1 MPNVAETERTNDCGD
16 GEHKPERTS
25 PEENLQGAIKS
36 FCTSASGASLGPKG
50 DGHYPWSCP
59 VTHTREKI
67 YAICSDY
74 AFLNQ
79 ATSFYKTPNPTRSS
93 CLPDSTSLS
102 AGNNSSRYIGIPTST
117 SEILYNEENS
127 LENLSNSLGKLPLA
141 WEIDKS
147 EFDVVT
153 TNLKNKSGSVKKQ
166 ISKKK
171 SSDKKGRHQREYPQH
186 SPLDDIKQ
194 RKVLDLRRWYCISR
208 PQYKTSCGISS
219 LVSCWNFLY
228 STMGAG
234 NLPPIT
240 QEEALHILGF
250 QPPFEDIRFGPFT
263 GNTTLMR
270 WFRQIN
276 DHFHVKGYS
285 YVLYKPH
292 GKNKTAGE
300 TAAGALSKLTHGLK
314 DETLAYI
321 YHCQNHYF
329 CPIGFEATPV
339 KANKAF
345 SRGPLS
351 PQEVEYWILIGESSR
366 KHPAIHC
373 KKWADIVTDLNTQ
386 NPEYLDIRHLERG
399 LQYRKTKKVGGN
411 LHCIITFQRLNW
423 QRFGLWNFP
432 FGTIRQE
439 SQPQAH
445 VQGIA
450 KSESED
456 NISKK
461 QHGRLGRSFSAS
473 FHQDSAWKKMSN
485 ISIWLNQAL
494 KGVRD
499 RHGNSIENAHLLTLF
514 HRLCKLLFFRIR
526 PIFVFDGDAPLLKKQ
541 TLAKRRQRKDSAASD
556 SKKTTEKLLKTFLKR
571 QAIKTALKSKRDEAL
586 PSLTQVQRED
596 DIYVL
601 PPLQEEE
608 KNSSEEEDEKEWQ
621 ERMNQK
627 QALQDEFFHNPHAI
641 DIESEDFTS
650 LPPEVK
656 HEILTDMKEFT
667 KRRRTLF
674 EAMPEESNDFSQYQ
688 LQGLL
693 KKNHLNQHIENVQ
706 KEMNQQHSGQIQRQ
720 YENEGGFLKEV
731 ESRRVVSEDTSH
743 YILIKGIQA
752 KKVGEV
758 DSESLPSSSK
768 VHNISFDMKSSP
780 VEKLKPKKES
790 DATPPSPRTLLAMQA
805 AMLGNSSEEE
815 LESENKRQH
824 DEKIPSAAIDEGS
837 VSPRTLIAI
846 QKALDDDEVIKVH
859 AGDNVQMGKSRVK
872 KLVMNSSDEENDK
885 EVTVRDEKGM
895 LVTIVCHSSSE
906 NFVKENVTSTKKD
919 KELTDSANLLS
930 TVFYQGSESNQKE
943 QTSFIHAVNEA
954 LQISDESMI
963 KDRKEPIPLEDT
975 VVIDSNVPALQNGRE
990 LIPISSTSTITV
1002 SRCETGTEGLDIQK
1016 DLCISE
1022 SKYNSSVLL
1031 SDDETECEKY
1041 HASEII
1047 GTVNL
1052 QDMRNTVSVSS
1063 EALNNLENVVSFTTK
1078 DHENLLKTIQ
1088 ESETIESAGQN
1099 LISVPK
1105 SMEPMEI
1112 YSEESESDGSFIEV
1126 DSVVSNNEPQP
1137 ELHEASK
1144 PPSEQ
1149 GENRVA
1155 LEETID
1161 PKKEVTTGDIESL
1174 LRDNS
1179 EIEDSDIEPHEEA
1192 EKDAEDLFNEWQDI
1206 DLEELETLESNLLT
1220 QQNSLKAQKQQQER
1234 IAATVTGQMFL
1245 ESQELLRLF
1254 GIPYIEAPMEAE
1266 AQCAILDL
1274 SDQTSGTITDDSDI
1288 WLFGARHVY
1297 KNFFSK
1303 NKFVEY
1309 YQYVDFHNQLG
1320 LDRNKLINL
1329 AYLLGSDYTEGIPT
1343 VGCVTAMEILNEF
1356 PGHGLEPLLRF
1367 SEWWHEAQK
1376 NKKIRPNPYDTKV
1389 KKKLRKLQLIPGFPN
1404 PAVAEA
1410 YLKPVVDDSKG
1421 SFLWGKPDLEKIREF
1436 CQRYFGWNRT
1446 KTDESLFPVL
1456 KQLNA
1461 QQTQLRIDSFFRLAQ
1476 QDKQDAKG
1484 IKSQRLSRAVTCMLR
1499 KEREAAASEIEAISV
1514 AMKKEFELLDKAK
1527 EKNQKRNI
1535 ANKLKDSS
1543 SLKRKR
1549 LSDSKRENKCGG
1561 FLGDAYLSESSS
1573 SEDAE
1578 SLSLNN
1584 IQIGKTTKDSKISSS
1599 EQQDTKKHDHVK
1611 DEGVTTSSSSDD
1623 EKKIKV
1629 VMVTARPVFG
1639 KKKGKLR
1646 NSRGRKRKI

>member
-1 MPNVAETERTNDCGD
+1 MPNVAETERPNDSGN
-16 GEHKPERTS
+16 GEHRSERTS
-25 PEENLQGAIKS
+25 PEETLQDAVKS
-36 FCTSASGASLGPKG
+36 FCTSASEVPLGPKG

-79 ATSFYKTPNPTRSS
+79 ATSIYKTPNPTRSA
-93 CLPDSTSLS
+93 CLPDSTE
-102 AGNNSSRYIGIPTST
+102 NNSSRYTGIPTSA
-117 SEILYNEENS
+117 SEIIFKEENS
-127 LENLSNSLGKLPLA
+127 SDSISSSLGKLPLA

-147 EFDVVT
+147 EFDGVT
-153 TNLKNKSGSVKKQ
+153 TNLKHKSGSVKKQ

-171 SSDKKGRHQREYPQH
+171 TSDKKGRHQRDYPQH
-186 SPLDDIKQ
+186 SPLEDIKQ

-219 LVSCWNFLY
+219 LISCWNFLY
-228 STMGAG
+228 SSMGVG

-276 DHFHVKGYS
+276 DHFHVKGCS

-300 TAAGALSKLTHGLK
+300 TASGALSKLTRGLK
-314 DETLAYI
+314 DESLAYI

-351 PQEVEYWILIGESSR
+351 SQEVEYWILIGESSR

-411 LHCIITFQRLNW
+411 LHCIIAFQRLNW

-432 FGTIRQE
+432 FGSIRQE
-439 SQPQAH
+439 SQPLPVA
-445 VQGIA
+445 QGIA

-473 FHQDSAWKKMSN
+473 FHQESAWRKMSN

-526 PIFVFDGDAPLLKKQ
+526 PVFVFDGDAPLLKKQ
-541 TLAKRRQRKDSAASD
+541 TLAKRRQRKDLANSD
-556 SKKTTEKLLKTFLKR
+556 SRKTTEKLLKTFLKR
-571 QAIKTALKSKRDEAL
+571 QAIKTTLRGKRDETL
-586 PSLTQVQRED
+586 PSLTQVQRE

-627 QALQDEFFHNPHAI
+627 QALQEEFFHNPQAI
-641 DIESEDFTS
+641 DIESEDFNS
-650 LPPEVK
+650 LPPEIK

-688 LQGLL
+688 LKGLL
-693 KKNHLNQHIENVQ
+693 KKNDLNQRIENVQ
-706 KEMNQQHSGQIQRQ
+706 KEMNQQHSGPIQRQ
-720 YENEGGFLKEV
+720 YEDEGGFLKEV

-743 YILIKGIQA
+743 YILIKGMQA
-752 KKVGEV
+752 RKTAEV
-758 DSESLPSSSK
+758 DSEPLPSSSRM
-768 VHNISFDMKSSP
+768 HSMSAATTSP
-780 VEKLKPKKES
+780 PCGKLKPEKETG
-790 DATPPSPRTLLAMQA
+790 ATPPSPRTLLAMQA

-815 LESENKRQH
+815 LENENKRRH
-824 DEKIPSAAIDEGS
+824 TDKSTSAALDEGS
-837 VSPRTLIAI
+837 VSPRTLLAI
-846 QKALDDDEVIKVH
+846 QKALEDDEEVRVPS
-859 AGDNVQMGKSRVK
+859 GNDVQMDTLEVK
-872 KLVMNSSDEENDK
+872 NLLRNNSDVEND
-885 EVTVRDEKGM
+885 ERLAVRDDGKG
-895 LVTIVCHSSSE
+895 LLLTAVPSSISV
-906 NFVKENVTSTKKD
+906 NFVEESVAGTEEEDLTYSAHLPSTGFCKGS
-919 KELTDSANLLS
+919 DSS
-930 TVFYQGSESNQKE
+930 VQKE
-943 QTSFIHAVNEA
+943 QASLAHTVSNEPTV
-954 LQISDESMI
+954 
-963 KDRKEPIPLEDT
+963 KGRKGLVPLE
-975 VVIDSNVPALQNGRE
+975 SSGALHSDALGLQKRRE
-990 LIPISSTSTITV
+990 LMSTSGNRVFV
-1002 SRCETGTEGLDIQK
+1002 SHGESHPKAVELHSDPGT
-1016 DLCISE
+1016 SE
-1022 SKYNSSVLL
+1022 SKHDSSTV
-1031 SDDETECEKY
+1031 SGDDETECEKNR
-1041 HASEII
+1041 ASEIT
-1047 GTVNL
+1047 GTVSM
-1052 QDMRNTVSVSS
+1052 QEMSNTASVLSETLSDLESGVS
-1063 EALNNLENVVSFTTK
+1063 LNAK
-1078 DHENLLKTIQ
+1078 QHENLLETIQ
-1088 ESETIESAGQN
+1088 ESEIIESACQDF
-1099 LISVPK
+1099 ISFPELV
-1105 SMEPMEI
+1105 EPMEMN
-1112 YSEESESDGSFIEV
+1112 SHDSESDGSFIEV
-1126 DSVVSNNEPQP
+1126 DSVLSDDENQAELPEPLKPSSDLGGMSVAAEGTGVETKEEEASGDSEGDSESEGLAVEPQ
-1137 ELHEASK
+1137 
-1144 PPSEQ
+1144 
-1149 GENRVA
+1149 
-1155 LEETID
+1155 
-1161 PKKEVTTGDIESL
+1161 
-1174 LRDNS
+1174 
-1179 EIEDSDIEPHEEA
+1179 EEA
-1192 EKDAEDLFNEWQDI
+1192 EKDADDLWNEWQDVN
-1206 DLEELETLESNLLT
+1206 LEELETLESSLLEE
-1220 QQNSLKAQKQQQER
+1220 QNSLKAQKQQQER

-1274 SDQTSGTITDDSDI
+1274 TDQTSGTITDDSDI

-1297 KNFFSK
+1297 KNFFNK
-1303 NKFVEY
+1303 NKLVEY

-1329 AYLLGSDYTEGIPT
+1329 AYLLGSDYTEGVPT

-1356 PGHGLEPLLRF
+1356 PGHGLEPLLKF
-1367 SEWWHEAQK
+1367 SEWWQEAQK
-1376 NKKIRPNPYDTKV
+1376 NKKLRPNPHDTKV
-1389 KKKLRKLQLIPGFPN
+1389 KKKLRKLQLSPGFPN

-1410 YLKPVVDDSKG
+1410 YLKPTVDEKKG
-1421 SFLWGKPDLEKIREF
+1421 AFLWGKPDLGKIREF
-1436 CQRYFGWNRT
+1436 CQRYFGWNKT

-1456 KQLNA
+1456 KQLNV

-1476 QDKQDAKG
+1476 QEKQDAKG
-1484 IKSQRLSRAVTCMLR
+1484 IKSQRLHRAVTCMLR
-1499 KEREAAASEIEAISV
+1499 KEREETASEIEAVSV
-1514 AMKKEFELLDKAK
+1514 AMEKEFELLDEERRKTR
-1527 EKNQKRNI
+1527 KRSV
-1535 ANKLKDSS
+1535 ASKLKDTS

-1549 LSDSKRENKCGG
+1549 HSDSKLENKCGG
-1561 FLGDAYLSESSS
+1561 FLGEAYLSQSSDASS
-1573 SEDAE
+1573 SEDAT
-1578 SLSLNN
+1578 SLSLINV
-1584 IQIGKTTKDSKISSS
+1584 QSGKAAQETKISPSDS
-1599 EQQDTKKHDHVK
+1599 QNTVKHEHVK
-1611 DEGVTTSSSSDD
+1611 DEGVPTSSSSDED
-1623 EKKIKV
+1623 EKKTKV
-1629 VMVTARPVFG
+1629 VMVTARSVFAT
-1639 KKKGKLR
+1639 KKGKLR
-1646 NSRGRKRKI
+1646 NARGRKRRT